1 VANPLEEM
9 YDYEKWATNALL
21 LVGGLLFGAVALNVL
36 GIENPLTD
44 FLYQYYLDPI
54 IGESSS
60 DVGYNT
66 INTLTYAA
74 LLGLFALALAAWLR
88 RLGIDPS
95 DATILA
101 LVPYVFWAAFGE
113 VVEDAGMFDVT
124 LEPYFVSPGI
134 HFQTAVWVVI
144 AGAAGYRIANSGSV
158 AEEELGTRVDSAA
171 TLLIGLQIVIYYLS
185 IDSGS
190 LASSEGFNALPM
202 ALFGITAFLLPT
214 LLKGCLTSFTPVQRS
229 VCLVGLGGSLVLFG
243 ALCSYAATFPD
254 DLTLWPLAVVI
265 GLPAVLAYKMHQ
277 IGLPAASELAER
289 GFVAGILPPSMTE
302 DEYEELESPD
312 KDLIESLRNKAVM
325 ASPAVYLAVSGQ
337 LLDGLAT
344 GIGIQEFEYVEKH
357 LLSAEIIET
366 FGTAYAFTGIK
377 LVLGA
382 LIWYVFAILNFEHR
396 QQHLRI
402 LIAVVILAVGMAPGL
417 RDVGRLALGV

>member
-1 VANPLEEM
+1 MANPLEEM

-158 AEEELGTRVDSAA
+158 AEEELGTRGDSAA

-254 DLTLWPLAVVI
+254 DLTLWPLAVVSVRFI
-265 GLPAVLAYKMHQ
+265 DHALRPACCVQVPSAA
-277 IGLPAASELAER
+277 PAS
-289 GFVAGILPPSMTE
+289 LPPSGKKATATQRHVPDVAATSSKE
-302 DEYEELESPD
+302 RSTVNVPKTAPNPVAVPSQFEINRTPLSIDSVVCPFISSENSP
-312 KDLIESLRNKAVM
+312 
-325 ASPAVYLAVSGQ
+325 
-337 LLDGLAT
+337 LD
-344 GIGIQEFEYVEKH
+344 
-357 LLSAEIIET
+357 SAM
-366 FGTAYAFTGIK
+366 FTPSR
-377 LVLGA
+377 
-382 LIWYVFAILNFEHR
+382 WW
-396 QQHLRI
+396 
-402 LIAVVILAVGMAPGL
+402 
-417 RDVGRLALGV
+417 